1 MVWQRPRAASPIYL
15 ANGTN
20 AMNFRQLHQGPE
32 LLKIANVWD
41 AGSAVLVQAQGV
53 PALATTSAGLAW
65 ALGYPDGNHL
75 PVAEHAAAL
84 RRIARV
90 ARVPLSADSEAG
102 YSDDPATVADNILK
116 FAEAGAVGINLEDGA
131 DAPALLCRKIEAIK
145 AAAARAGVDVFI
157 NARCDVWLK
166 NLAPGRAV
174 EEVLLRA
181 RDYAAAGADGLFA
194 PGVTTVA
201 DIQALVGGQPLPLN
215 VMARPALP
223 GLDELRRLGVR
234 RISAGSAIAEAAWGR
249 AQRAAAGF
257 LEHGAGTELFDGA
270 APYPQINGALASAQ
284 G

>member
-1 MVWQRPRAASPIYL
+1 
-15 ANGTN
+15 
-20 AMNFRQLHQGPE
+20 MNFRQLHQGPE

-41 AGSAVLVQAQGV
+41 AGSAVLVQALGV

-65 ALGYPDGNHL
+65 ALGYADGNLL
-75 PVAEHAAAL
+75 PIAEHAAAI

-102 YSDDPATVADNILK
+102 YSDDPASVADHVMLL
-116 FAEAGAVGINLEDGA
+116 AEAGAAGINLEDGEGE
-131 DAPALLCRKIEAIK
+131 PALLCRKIEAIK
-145 AAAARAGVDVFI
+145 AAVARAGLDLFI
-157 NARCDVWLK
+157 NARCDVWLRS
-166 NLAPGRAV
+166 LSPGRAV
-174 EEVLLRA
+174 EEVLRRA

-194 PGVTTVA
+194 AGVTAVA
-201 DIQALVGGQPLPLN
+201 DIEALVAGQPLPLN

-223 GLDELRRLGVR
+223 GLAELQRLGVR

-257 LEHGAGTELFDGA
+257 LADGAGPELFDGA
-270 APYPQINGALASAQ
+270 APYSQINGLFAK

>member
-1 MVWQRPRAASPIYL
+1 
-15 ANGTN
+15 
-20 AMNFRQLHQGPE
+20 MNFRQLHQGPG

-53 PALATTSAGLAW
+53 PALATTSAGVAW

-75 PVAEHAAAL
+75 PIDEHADAL

-102 YSDDPATVADNILK
+102 YSDDPATVADTIMK
-116 FAEAGAVGINLEDGA
+116 FAAAGVVGINLEDGA

-145 AAAARAGVDVFI
+145 TAATRAGVDIFI

-166 NLAPGRAV
+166 NLAPGRSV

-194 PGVTTVA
+194 AGVTAVA
-201 DIQALVGGQPLPLN
+201 DIEALVGGQPLPLN
-215 VMARPALP
+215 
-223 GLDELRRLGVR
+223 E
-234 RISAGSAIAEAAWGR
+234 
-249 AQRAAAGF
+249 
-257 LEHGAGTELFDGA
+257 
-270 APYPQINGALASAQ
+270 
-284 G
+284 